1 MTACYAYHQIK
12 KLHHQSNVQSKI
24 TIMKIK
30 LILICLLGTLF
41 SAQAQTS
48 TKPSLVESAG
58 SITGKVI
65 DKKTNEPLP
74 YVNVIVK
81 EANKFITGGIT
92 TDKGI
97 FYIKNLDLKNYTV
110 EIQFMGY
117 KTVARSVSL
126 SAENKNI
133 DLNTIAIEEDAIQ
146 LKGVEI
152 ISEKSTIEQKIDR
165 KIINVGK
172 DLISAGATAAEIMN
186 NIPSVSIDPQTNSIS
201 LRGNSNVR
209 VLIDGKPSNIDAS
222 QLLQQIPSS
231 SIKQIE
237 LITNPSAKYN
247 PEGMSGIINIVLN
260 KNSKIG
266 FNGSVNNGVTFGIT
280 PKVNSSLD
288 LNYRSGKFNFFGN
301 YGLNHGQQANN
312 GFIISD
318 EVNKENKQVFQFI
331 NKNTSHLAKVGF
343 DFYIND
349 KNTFSFYTNQ
359 SFFKG
364 IGSATTDVDYTNNS
378 SNSDLLQIFDNKND
392 NHSQIYNFDY
402 KLKFKKEG
410 HSLELEANYS
420 KNDRPENAI
429 YSNYNRDSGALNN
442 SFTNDVETIGENS
455 IINLD
460 YVNPLTETIKLELG
474 LEHRSETTDNSLF
487 RNSVYNS
494 DFSYE
499 RQISSAYATL
509 GKQWEKWS
517 IQAGARLEQYNVEAL
532 FREASQTDGK
542 FEDKLLNIYPST
554 FLTYNPTDKNSFNL
568 SFSRRVDRP
577 SIGQVNPIREWSTP
591 TLDSQGNPNLIPQFT
606 NSFELNY
613 TRKTEIGSITSGV
626 FYRRIEDEITRVIF
640 TNPENPNK
648 QVLSYDNFNNN
659 EAYGIEVSG
668 NLDFRKWWSANVSID
683 AYQKK
688 VKGTIEDTPGNYEFV
703 EVDATTFN
711 ARINNTFKA
720 TKDIR
725 IQLFGMYRGRDLS
738 LQFNREAMW
747 KMDIGASYNILKG
760 SGTISARFSDIF
772 NSMNFAF
779 AGDRPYKSNGQFN
792 WESQTVY
799 LGFNYRF
806 GSGKNKAIQRK
817 ERDKNETQ
825 GSGGVL

>member
-1 MTACYAYHQIK
+1 
-12 KLHHQSNVQSKI
+12 
-24 TIMKIK
+24 
-30 LILICLLGTLF
+30 
-41 SAQAQTS
+41 
-48 TKPSLVESAG
+48 
-58 SITGKVI
+58 
-65 DKKTNEPLP
+65 
-74 YVNVIVK
+74 VIVK
-81 EANKFITGGIT
+81 ESNKFITGGIT
-92 TDKGI
+92 SDKGI
-97 FYIKNLDLKNYTV
+97 FYIKNQDLQNYTV

-117 KTVARSVSL
+117 KTATRSISL
-126 SAENKNI
+126 SLENKNI

-172 DLISAGATAAEIMN
+172 DLISAVATAAEIMN

-301 YGLNHGQQANN
+301 YGLNRGKQSDN
-312 GFIISD
+312 GFIISEEAD
-318 EVNKENKQVFQFI
+318 KENKQVFQFI
-331 NKNTSHLAKVGF
+331 NNNTSHLAKVGF
-343 DFYIND
+343 DFYINE
-349 KNTFSFYTNQ
+349 KNTFSFFTNQ

-364 IGSATTDVDYTNNS
+364 NGNATTDVDYTNNS

-392 NHSQIYNFDY
+392 NRSQTYNFDY
-402 KLKFKKEG
+402 KTKFKKEG
-410 HSLELEANYS
+410 HSLELEMNYG
-420 KNDRPENAI
+420 KNDRPENAV
-429 YSNYNRDSGALNN
+429 YSNYNRDSGALNS

-460 YVNPLTETIKLELG
+460 YVNPLTETVKLELG
-474 LEHRSETTDNSLF
+474 LEHRNETTNNSLF
-487 RNSVYNS
+487 RNSIYSS

-509 GKQWEKWS
+509 GKQWKKWS
-517 IQAGARLEQYNVEAL
+517 LQAGARLEQYNVDAL
-532 FREASQTDGK
+532 FKQASQDDGK
-542 FEDKLLNIYPST
+542 FTDELLNIYPST

-613 TRKTEIGSITSGV
+613 TRKTEIGSITSGI

-668 NLDFRKWWSANVSID
+668 NLDFRKWWSANLSVD

-725 IQLFGMYRGRDLS
+725 VQLFGMYRGRDLS

-747 KMDIGASYNILKG
+747 KMDIGTSYNILKG
-760 SGTISARFSDIF
+760 SGTISVRFSDIF

-817 ERDKNETQ
+817 QRDQNEMQ

>member
-1 MTACYAYHQIK
+1 
-12 KLHHQSNVQSKI
+12 
-24 TIMKIK
+24 MKIK
-30 LILICLLGTLF
+30 LILICLFGTLL
-41 SAQAQTS
+41 SMQAQTS
-48 TKPSLVESAG
+48 VKSVPLESPG
-58 SITGKVI
+58 SVTGKVV
-65 DKKTNEPLP
+65 DKTTNEPLP

-92 TDKGI
+92 SDKGI

-117 KTVARSVSL
+117 KTVTRSITL
-126 SAENKNI
+126 SADNKNA
-133 DLNTIAIEEDAIQ
+133 DLKTLAIEEDAIQ
-146 LKGVEI
+146 LKGVDI

-172 DLISAGATAAEIMN
+172 DLISTGATAGEIMN
-186 NIPSVSIDPQTNSIS
+186 NIPSVSVDPQTNSIS

-266 FNGSVNNGVTFGIT
+266 FNGSINNGVTFGKT
-280 PKVNSSLD
+280 PKLNSSFD
-288 LNYRSGKFNFFGN
+288 LNYRSGKFNFYGN
-301 YGLNHGQQANN
+301 YGLNTGKQANN
-312 GFIISD
+312 GFIKS
-318 EVNKENKQVFQFI
+318 EELNRENTQIFTF
-331 NKNTSHLAKVGF
+331 NNNNTSHLAKVGF
-343 DFYIND
+343 DFNIND
-349 KNTFSFYTNQ
+349 NNTLSFYTNQ

-364 IGSATTDVDYTNNS
+364 NGKASTDVDYTNNS
-378 SNSDLLQIFDNKND
+378 TNTDLLQLFENKND
-392 NHSQIYNFDY
+392 DRSQTYNFDY
-402 KLKFKKEG
+402 KIKFKKEG
-410 HSLELEANYS
+410 SSLELEMNYN
-420 KNDRPENAI
+420 KNDGPENAI
-429 YSNYNRDSGALNN
+429 YTNYNRDTGAIN
-442 SFTNDVETIGENS
+442 STFTNDVETIGENT

-474 LEHRSETTDNSLF
+474 LEHRNETTDNSLL
-487 RNSVYNS
+487 RDSNPNSN
-494 DFSYE
+494 FSYD
-499 RQISSAYATL
+499 RKISSAYATL
-509 GKQWEKWS
+509 GKQWKKWS
-517 IQAGARLEQYNVEAL
+517 FQAGARLEQYNIEAQ
-532 FREASQTDGK
+532 FKEVSKADGTFK
-542 FEDKLLNIYPST
+542 DDLLNVYPST
-554 FLTYNPTDKNSFNL
+554 FLTYNPSDKNSFNL

-577 SIGQVNPIREWSTP
+577 SIGQVNPIREWSTA
-591 TLDSQGNPNLIPQFT
+591 TLDSQGNPDLIPQFT
-606 NSFELNY
+606 NSYEINY
-613 TRKTEIGSITSGV
+613 TRKTKIGSITSGI

-640 TNPENPNK
+640 TNPENPSK
-648 QVLSYDNFNNN
+648 QILSFDNFNDN

-668 NLDFRKWWSANVSID
+668 NLDFRKWWSANVSVD

-688 VKGTIEDTPGNYEFV
+688 VKGTIESSPGIYEFV
-703 EVDATTFN
+703 EVNANTFN

-720 TKDIR
+720 TKDLR
-725 IQLFGMYRGRDLS
+725 FQLFGMYRGRDLS

-747 KMDIGASYNILKG
+747 KMDVGTSYNVLKG

-772 NSMNFAF
+772 NSMHFAF
-779 AGDRPYKSNGQFN
+779 EGDRPYKSNGQFN
-792 WESQTVY
+792 WESQSVY

-817 ERDKNETQ
+817 QRDKNETQ
-825 GSGGVL
+825 GGGGLL

>member
-1 MTACYAYHQIK
+1 
-12 KLHHQSNVQSKI
+12 
-24 TIMKIK
+24 MKIK
-30 LILICLLGTLF
+30 LILIFLFGTLL
-41 SAQAQTS
+41 SIQGQTS
-48 TKPSLVESAG
+48 AKASLLESPG
-58 SITGKVI
+58 SITGKIV
-65 DKKTNEPLP
+65 DKKNNEPLP

-81 EANKFITGGIT
+81 KANKFISGGIT
-92 TDKGI
+92 SDKGI
-97 FYIKNLDLKNYTV
+97 FYIKDLDLENYTV

-117 KTVARSVSL
+117 KTVTRSIIL
-126 SAENKNI
+126 SADNKNI
-133 DLNTIAIEEDAIQ
+133 DLKIIAIEEDAIQ
-146 LKGVEI
+146 LKGVDI

-186 NIPSVSIDPQTNSIS
+186 NIPSVSVDPQTNAIS

-266 FNGSVNNGVTFGIT
+266 FNGSINNGVTFGKT
-280 PKVNSSLD
+280 PKINSSLD

-301 YGLNHGQQANN
+301 YGLNHGQQFNN
-312 GFIISD
+312 GFINSS
-318 EVNKENKQVFQFI
+318 ESQKENHQDFI
-331 NKNTSHLAKVGF
+331 FKNNNTSHLAKVGF
-343 DFYIND
+343 DFYINE

-364 IGSATTDVDYTNNS
+364 KGFGSTDVNYVNNDPYIDNNNGSTRTNE
-378 SNSDLLQIFDNKND
+378 DLLQIFDNKND
-392 NHSQIYNFDY
+392 DRSQTYNFDY
-402 KLKFKKEG
+402 KVKFKKEG
-410 HSLELEANYS
+410 HSLELEMNYS
-420 KNDRPENAI
+420 KNDGPENAI
-429 YSNYNRDSGALNN
+429 YSNYNRDSGALKS
-442 SFTNDVETIGENS
+442 SFTNDVETIGKNS
-455 IINLD
+455 IVNLD
-460 YVNPLTETIKLELG
+460 YVNPLTETLKLELG
-474 LEHRSETTDNSLF
+474 LENRNETTDNSLF
-487 RNSVYNS
+487 MNNTYSS
-494 DFSYE
+494 AFSYD
-499 RQISSAYATL
+499 RKISSAYATL
-509 GKQWEKWS
+509 GKQWKKWS
-517 IQAGARLEQYNVEAL
+517 FQAGARLEQYNVDAL
-532 FREASQTDGK
+532 FREASQADGK
-542 FEDKLLNIYPST
+542 FKDELLNLYPST
-554 FLTYNPTDKNSFNL
+554 FLTYNPSENNSFNL

-606 NSFELNY
+606 NSYELNY
-613 TRKTEIGSITSGV
+613 TRKTKIGSITSGI

-640 TNPENPNK
+640 TNPDNPNK

-659 EAYGIEVSG
+659 DAYGLELSG
-668 NLDFRKWWSANVSID
+668 NLDFRKWWSANVSVD

-688 VKGTIEDTPGNYEFV
+688 VKGTIEATPGNYEFV

-720 TKDIR
+720 TKDLR
-725 IQLFGMYRGRDLS
+725 FQLFAMYRGRDLS
-738 LQFNREAMW
+738 LQFQRETMW
-747 KMDIGASYNILKG
+747 KMDMGTSYNILKG

-772 NSMNFAF
+772 NSMHFAF

-825 GSGGVL
+825 GGGGLL